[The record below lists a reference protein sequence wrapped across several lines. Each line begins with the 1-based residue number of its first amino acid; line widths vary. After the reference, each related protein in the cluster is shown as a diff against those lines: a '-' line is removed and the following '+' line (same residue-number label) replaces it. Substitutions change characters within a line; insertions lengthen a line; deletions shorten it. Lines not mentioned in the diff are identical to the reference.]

1 MFCFHPMIMA
11 ISIIAVMGKCFIDW
25 SINAIKKCFK
35 RNDSIFLKR
44 FQVLRSKALF
54 PWAAAVWDGL
64 PIRAKSLWVLR
75 IGGLRGLSSL
85 SLWFFSIFTIL
96 HHWYIYASFVFS
108 VFMTTEKST
117 ALEEGGTA
125 LELTEQKIN
134 MMVLDICHKP
144 GGSEYLRQ
152 IYHIMRLNEVGK
164 RPFYRAIRCVLA
176 WGSVCWQL
184 RVSQGG
190 DNTS

>member
-1 MFCFHPMIMA
+1 ML
-11 ISIIAVMGKCFIDW
+11 S
-25 SINAIKKCFK
+25 
-35 RNDSIFLKR
+35 
-44 FQVLRSKALF
+44 SKAQF
-54 PWAAAVWDGL
+54 IWAATFWEVL
-64 PIRAKSLWVLR
+64 PIWVKFLWVFWIWDLHQ
-75 IGGLRGLSSL
+75 LSTL
-85 SLWFFSIFTIL
+85 NLFSIFKVL
-96 HHWYIYASFVFS
+96 HHWYVHALFVFS
-108 VFMTTEKST
+108 AFTTTEKST
-117 ALEEGGTA
+117 ALEEGDIA

>member
-1 MFCFHPMIMA
+1 ML
-11 ISIIAVMGKCFIDW
+11 S
-25 SINAIKKCFK
+25 
-35 RNDSIFLKR
+35 
-44 FQVLRSKALF
+44 SKALF
-54 PWAAAVWDGL
+54 IWTAVVWEVL
-64 PIRAKSLWVLR
+64 SIWVKFLWVLW
-75 IGGLRGLSSL
+75 IWDINSPHSISLIIFHLYSS
-85 SLWFFSIFTIL
+85 F
-96 HHWYIYASFVFS
+96 HWYIYAFFVFS
-108 VFMTTEKST
+108 AFMTIEKST
-117 ALEEGGTA
+117 ALEEGDIA

>member
-1 MFCFHPMIMA
+1 MLSGA
-11 ISIIAVMGKCFIDW
+11 QSWGTISM
-25 SINAIKKCFK
+25 S
-35 RNDSIFLKR
+35 R
-44 FQVLRSKALF
+44 
-54 PWAAAVWDGL
+54 
-64 PIRAKSLWVLR
+64 
-75 IGGLRGLSSL
+75 GGLGRLTYLSSL
-85 SLWFFSIFTIL
+85 YGALNMRFTSTLHTQSLWLFSIFTIL
-96 HHWYIYASFVFS
+96 HHWYLYAFFVFS
-108 VFMTTEKST
+108 AFMTMEKST
-117 ALEEGGTA
+117 ALEEEDSA

>member
-1 MFCFHPMIMA
+1 MFCFHPMIIA
-11 ISIIAVMGKCFIDW
+11 ISTIAVMGKCFIDR

-35 RNDSIFLKR
+35 RNDSFLKNAFR
-44 FQVLRSKALF
+44 CLVLRNCLYEQQRFGKAYLF
-54 PWAAAVWDGL
+54 EQ
-64 PIRAKSLWVLR
+64 SLYGCFEYETY
-75 IGGLRGLSSL
+75 IYSPQSL
-85 SLWFFSIFTIL
+85 CLFSIFTIL
-96 HHWYIYASFVFS
+96 HHWYVYAFFVFS
-108 VFMTTEKST
+108 TFMAIEKST
-117 ALEEGGTA
+117 ALEEGDIA

-184 RVSQGG
+184 RVSQEG